1 MTEFLKEPK
10 IHKKSK
16 KTGVRK
22 EPLAISSGMEQF
34 TLLGDGGSFNDRTT
48 KSVYTTQ
55 AKNGGKQMGSEEKK
69 AAVHEE
75 IKKVNQLHA
84 HSTYATHRI
93 RVLNK
98 ILQLLSVQR
107 TTSQDEELEL
117 LFAGLSI

>member
-1 MTEFLKEPK
+1 MPTKRT
-10 IHKKSK
+10 IRDWKKA
-16 KTGVRK
+16 TRI
-22 EPLAISSGMEQF
+22 LATKSGMEQF
-34 TLLGDGGSFNDRTT
+34 TLGSFEDPSMQ
-48 KSVYTTQ
+48 SVYTTQ
-55 AKNGGKQMGSEEKK
+55 PKSGGKLMGPKEKK

-75 IKKVNQLHA
+75 IKKVNQLPA
-84 HSTYATHRI
+84 HSTYATHRM